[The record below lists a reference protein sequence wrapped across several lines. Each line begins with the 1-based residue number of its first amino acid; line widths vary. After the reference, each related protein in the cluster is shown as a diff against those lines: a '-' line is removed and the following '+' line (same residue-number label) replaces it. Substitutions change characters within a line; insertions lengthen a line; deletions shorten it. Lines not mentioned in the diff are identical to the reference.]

1 MGRAIDME
9 KDIDTLKR
17 EVERLKKAFEGLAST
32 VDTLKIEVEKL
43 KKALDT
49 LQLTSPAR
57 RNVDLHKETKPKKS
71 KTTKKV
77 KLVEET
83 QV

>member
-32 VDTLKIEVEKL
+32 VDTLEL
-43 KKALDT
+43 A
-49 LQLTSPAR
+49 SPAK
-57 RNVDLHKETKPKKS
+57 RNVDLHKETKETKPRKLKTAKK
-71 KTTKKV
+71 T
-77 KLVEET
+77 KLVEEA
-83 QV
+83 QA